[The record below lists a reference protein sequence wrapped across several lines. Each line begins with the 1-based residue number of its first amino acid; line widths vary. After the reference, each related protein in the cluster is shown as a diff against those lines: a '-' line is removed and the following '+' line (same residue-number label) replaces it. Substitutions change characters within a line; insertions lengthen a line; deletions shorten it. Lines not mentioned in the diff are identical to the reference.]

1 MRPLGQLGITAFFLA
16 LITALPSVAASY
28 DSALLIEAKGL
39 ALFDTAAG
47 EPTETTS
54 PLTRKNFPAA
64 LIRKI
69 QQGLADQGFFLGA
82 IDGVFGPKTEQAIR
96 AYQKSADLFIDGS
109 PSQSLAM
116 DLVTGGKVGQL
127 LKRLKKTREASTQAA
142 RKSLLSR
149 PETRNFLEGAT
160 AIENTPHNS
169 KSCMAQPEPKCL
181 LIEAS
186 MSASHI
192 KKPEM
197 RDWALGEILTS
208 QARAGL
214 AEDAIGTTRRI
225 HDPRLIMVALREIA
239 KAQAIAGQTEAALA
253 AVDIIPDLAQQLE
266 AYVAIAEIQARLGQ
280 VQDAAQTSKH
290 LIKYLRRVDSALSQI
305 TFYTRIAVILY
316 KAGNTDLTAKH
327 IKIAEKLVGS
337 LKTEKARDEGK
348 RYIAGA
354 YAESGNPVR
363 AMEILKSVKHG
374 AEDVPVL
381 IAAATRLAQNGE
393 ASAALITADN
403 IESVRYRALVLA
415 RIASYQAGGGDV
427 DSARTTMDKALAA
440 ARIIKFP
447 FAKAYAYSR
456 IALSL
461 NDVSISSG
469 NDGMLLDEALKT
481 TALIMDERLKAQILW
496 TISDSR
502 SSASD
507 LSGAAT
513 ALKKAKKATQDIK
526 SPFSRVWMLC
536 DIAEARGKYG
546 NLDAAWSLFNEALE
560 EAKSI
565 SHPWGRARALSKVAL
580 TMIALADHT
589 S

>member
-290 LIKYLRRVDSALSQI
+290 LINICVAWIPHCLKLHFTPALPLFCTRQEIRTSQQ
-305 TFYTRIAVILY
+305 
-316 KAGNTDLTAKH
+316 NT
-327 IKIAEKLVGS
+327 
-337 LKTEKARDEGK
+337 
-348 RYIAGA
+348 
-354 YAESGNPVR
+354 
-363 AMEILKSVKHG
+363 LKSPKNWLDHLKRRKH
-374 AEDVPVL
+374 AMKVNATSLVHMRK
-381 IAAATRLAQNGE
+381 AAILCGLWKFLNRLNTGPRMSQ
-393 ASAALITADN
+393 
-403 IESVRYRALVLA
+403 
-415 RIASYQAGGGDV
+415 
-427 DSARTTMDKALAA
+427 
-440 ARIIKFP
+440 F
-447 FAKAYAYSR
+447 
-456 IALSL
+456 
-461 NDVSISSG
+461 
-469 NDGMLLDEALKT
+469 
-481 TALIMDERLKAQILW
+481 
-496 TISDSR
+496 
-502 SSASD
+502 
-507 LSGAAT
+507 
-513 ALKKAKKATQDIK
+513 
-526 SPFSRVWMLC
+526 
-536 DIAEARGKYG
+536 
-546 NLDAAWSLFNEALE
+546 
-560 EAKSI
+560 
-565 SHPWGRARALSKVAL
+565 
-580 TMIALADHT
+580 
-589 S
+589 